1 MDMEH
6 ILLPE
11 KYPGYLER
19 FTKNDYSPCFKN
31 YCALTDGFFSKLEL
45 CPDCIDAA
53 VMTFMESIA
62 AALPRFFGKKLALY
76 DIRRFLFLY
85 TIPAALHRESD
96 ACSHFADRLIEEWNS
111 RYPDNTLSKATFSEL
126 FGGFRTRIMGFDVRE

>member
-1 MDMEH
+1 MEH

-11 KYPGYLER
+11 KYPGYLQR
-19 FTKNDYSPCFKN
+19 FTKIEYSPSFKK
-31 YCALTDGFFSKLEL
+31 YCADTDSFFSQLEFY
-45 CPDCIDAA
+45 PDDTDEA
-53 VMTFMESIA
+53 VMTFMDSVPS
-62 AALPRFFGKKLALY
+62 ALPRFFGRKLALY

-96 ACSHFADRLIEEWNS
+96 ACSHFADRLIVEWNS

-126 FGGFRTRIMGFDVRE
+126 FGGFKTRIMGFDVRE

>member
-1 MDMEH
+1 MEH

-11 KYPGYLER
+11 KYPGYLQR
-19 FTKNDYSPCFKN
+19 FTKNEYSPSFKN
-31 YCALTDGFFSKLEL
+31 YCALTDSFFSNLEL
-45 CPDCIDAA
+45 YPGGTDEA
-53 VMTFMESIA
+53 VRAFVDSVP

-85 TIPAALHRESD
+85 TIPAALHRETD
-96 ACSHFADRLIEEWNS
+96 ACSHFADGLIGEWNS

-126 FGGFRTRIMGFDVRE
+126 FGGFKTRIMGFDVRE

>member
-1 MDMEH
+1 MEH

-11 KYPGYLER
+11 KYPGYLAR
-19 FTKNDYSPCFKN
+19 FTKSEYSPSFKS
-31 YCALTDGFFSKLEL
+31 YCSLTDSFFSQLEL
-45 CPDCIDAA
+45 CPEGTDAA
-53 VMTFMESIA
+53 VKELLNSVS

-96 ACSHFADRLIEEWNS
+96 ACTHFIERLIAEWNAL
-111 RYPDNTLSKATFSEL
+111 YPDNTLSKTTFSEL
-126 FGGFRTRIMGFDVRE
+126 FSGFKTRIMGFDVRE